1 MVDVSVILAAVLVLV
16 TFPAAGVITGPKEK
30 PPKGLA
36 AVVGAAT
43 LPVEVGVAPDRLF
56 GPRMTLFFST
66 SSLALLN
73 APVEDSFRSLSVLLP
88 LLVSLSLSLSSRD
101 ESCVR

>member
-36 AVVGAAT
+36 AVVGCVNREMPSKAMY
-43 LPVEVGVAPDRLF
+43 GI
-56 GPRMTLFFST
+56 
-66 SSLALLN
+66 N
-73 APVEDSFRSLSVLLP
+73 RS
-88 LLVSLSLSLSSRD
+88 D
-101 ESCVR
+101 KIE